1 MKKILL
7 LLLVA
12 SSCQLTHTPK
22 TYKRNTYV
30 FSSAT
35 TYKELHYTF
44 TVTEKEDMLQYKYT
58 CKEFADRGISF
69 TYSEEQ
75 QSIIWLGEV
84 YRVHKEEPFTIP
96 EMPNVSFRLFET
108 DEGMKYTD
116 AAGFL
121 YFNPDYGL
129 LLSQNNGFSPTLT
142 FLKENNKELAEKL
155 YYYEPY
161 SN

>member
-69 TYSEEQ
+69 SYNEEKDAL
-75 QSIIWLGEV
+75 SWLGSFYKANEGV
-84 YRVHKEEPFTIP
+84 EISLPELSDKPFKLYDD
-96 EMPNVSFRLFET
+96 V
-108 DEGMKYTD
+108 EGAVD
-116 AAGFL
+116 GAGPL
-121 YFNPDYGL
+121 AFNPEYGL
-129 LLSQNNGFSPTLT
+129 LLLYNTNGPIMAFTKGANARLA
-142 FLKENNKELAEKL
+142 KELFT
-155 YYYEPY
+155 YYTLL
-161 SN
+161 NR